1 MENETYYFYKHYKLY
16 QSALNDI
23 MMFSCNNYKKDCEIY
38 YEDRIFDRDLNNDSY
53 YDYNDKLYGNYD
65 DWEDYWDSIYG

>member
-16 QSALNDI
+16 KIILNDI
-23 MMFSCNNYKKDCEIY
+23 MIFSFNDYRKDCEIY
-38 YEDRIFDRDLNNDSY
+38 SEEKLYEN
-53 YDYNDKLYGNYD
+53 YDDCEIYSEEKLYGNYD

>member
-16 QSALNDI
+16 QSALKDI
-23 MMFSCNNYKKDCEIY
+23 MMFSCNNYKKDYEIY
-38 YEDRIFDRDLNNDSY
+38 YEDRNFDRDLNNDSY

>member
-16 QSALNDI
+16 QSTLKDI
-23 MMFSCNNYKKDCEIY
+23 MMFSCNNYKKDYEIY
-38 YEDRIFDRDLNNDSY
+38 YEDRNFDRDLNNDSY